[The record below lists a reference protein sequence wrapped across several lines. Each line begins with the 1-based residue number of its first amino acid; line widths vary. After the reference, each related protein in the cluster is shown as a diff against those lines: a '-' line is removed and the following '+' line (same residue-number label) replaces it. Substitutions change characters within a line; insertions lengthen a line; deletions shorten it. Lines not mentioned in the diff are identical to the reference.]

1 MKPLLLL
8 HVNHQPVNLITYI
21 ETLECVLGKTAKKN
35 YLPMQDRD
43 VPASFAHTEG
53 THGFRPRHHSGS
65 WDRPV
70 CRLVPD
76 LLRSAIAHTRSEPL
90 VARTFTPRPLGKP
103 YQQCVASLSPCT
115 IGNRSIRR

>member
-53 THGFRPRHHSGS
+53 IRALTHFAPATTVEAGIGQF
-65 WDRPV
+65 
-70 CRLVPD
+70 
-76 LLRSAIAHTRSEPL
+76 
-90 VARTFTPRPLGKP
+90 VAWYPTYYGAP
-103 YQQCVASLSPCT
+103 
-115 IGNRSIRR
+115 